1 MTWTRVC
8 HVDDVDIEDVACA
21 VIGGREVAIYHDTD
35 GSFHASDAYCTHERA
50 KLCEGLLMDGVIECP
65 RHGGQFRVSDGK
77 ALGPPV
83 IIDVQVF
90 PVKVEDD
97 EVHVDIG

>member
-1 MTWTRVC
+1 MTWTKVC
-8 HVDDVDIEDVACA
+8 HVSEIDVEDVACA
-21 VIGGREVAIYHDTD
+21 VIDGREVAIYHDAD
-35 GSFHASDAYCTHERA
+35 GSFHASDVYCTHERE
-50 KLCEGLLMDGVIECP
+50 KLCDGLFMDGIIECP

-77 ALGPPV
+77 AMGPPV
-83 IIDVQVF
+83 IVDLEIF